1 MPDTS
6 NALAAFKA
14 AGLPAH
20 DMSRFKTSLA
30 NAAQTARM
38 ASVGTPF
45 LRLLKDGEWVYG
57 ADDVEVQAG
66 SLWAINP
73 FSMAQGFCAWG
84 TQGSAQE
91 GTLLGEKMALI
102 TGTYPNASELADVG
116 AAWNEQIQFDLVC
129 LNGDD
134 KGVEVRFKT
143 SSKGGLRAF
152 AGLLQDV
159 STAADEDGK
168 FVPIVSLDS
177 DSYVHKKY
185 GRTYFPVFT
194 VKEWQAPDSTQSEA
208 ATQGNEAG
216 GDEDER
222 PAEPAKRR
230 GRPSAVAGTESKAE
244 TAPARRRAAVETAE
258 PEPARGRAAVA
269 EEQPAEEV
277 SRSPVV
283 RRRRR

>member
-1 MPDTS
+1 MATE

-20 DMSRFKTSLA
+20 DMSRFKTALA
-30 NAAQTARM
+30 GAAQTARM

-57 ADDVEVQAG
+57 ADDVEVQAR

-168 FVPIVSLDS
+168 FVPIVSLES

-185 GRTYFPVFT
+185 GRTYFPVFD

-208 ATQGNEAG
+208 ATQGNGAG
-216 GDEDER
+216 GDEEER
-222 PAEPAKRR
+222 QPAEPVKRR
-230 GRPSAVAGTESKAE
+230 GRPPAAKAE
-244 TAPARRRAAVETAE
+244 VEAGAVPSRRRAAVSDAE
-258 PEPARGRAAVA
+258 PEPSRGRAAVV